1 MKAGEA
7 IAKIKTAKELPRWDD
22 MGIEERMQREINW
35 DRVENEIARYLA
47 EDPDHFF
54 GALVVGIFGS
64 EGVEFEPL
72 DKIQGLPKLYQN
84 ALKPFGLLH
93 LQGGELFFALDGQHR
108 LKGDD
113 AAISGKTHDGD
124 LIEDFEPNHA
134 LADEDLALILIPYEL
149 AKRSR
154 KVFNKINKYAKSTGK
169 GDNIITSEDDA
180 FAIIA
185 RWLMGSEGHQ
195 ATIKQDLVNW
205 KSNTLADTHTMF
217 TTVSVLYESAK
228 ALLNHADVNPQFRP
242 KDADLDAYYEEVR
255 DVWTKLFSGFKISHQ
270 AVTEDK
276 SKLPELRRKYLALVV
291 SVNWWK
297 SI

>member
-93 LQGGELFFALDGQHR
+93 LQGGEPFSPLM
-108 LKGDD
+108 
-113 AAISGKTHDGD
+113 
-124 LIEDFEPNHA
+124 
-134 LADEDLALILIPYEL
+134 
-149 AKRSR
+149 
-154 KVFNKINKYAKSTGK
+154 VSTG
-169 GDNIITSEDDA
+169 
-180 FAIIA
+180 
-185 RWLMGSEGHQ
+185 
-195 ATIKQDLVNW
+195 
-205 KSNTLADTHTMF
+205 
-217 TTVSVLYESAK
+217 
-228 ALLNHADVNPQFRP
+228 
-242 KDADLDAYYEEVR
+242 
-255 DVWTKLFSGFKISHQ
+255 
-270 AVTEDK
+270 
-276 SKLPELRRKYLALVV
+276 
-291 SVNWWK
+291 
-297 SI
+297 